1 MSNAIKY
8 SPDEGTINVQISNLN
23 EEVKVS
29 VTDEGCG
36 ISQEHQKKIF
46 DRFYRVENNT
56 HTIKGTGL
64 GLNLVQTAIEKHHGG
79 RVFVNSEIG
88 KGSTFGFI
96 LPIKAIQPIDEITI

>member
-8 SPDEGTINVQISNLN
+8 SPDSGNITVKILNKN
-23 EEVKVS
+23 EEVEVT

-36 ISQEHQKKIF
+36 ISEEHQKKIF

-79 RVFVNSEIG
+79 KVFVRSEIG

-96 LPIKAIQPIDEITI
+96 LPVKAITPIDELTI